1 MSVDAVTLVPARA
14 RAPRSGMEPS
24 RADRPHG
31 VRPPGLAPMP
41 VPAVERDP
49 VTGLCTRRTL
59 QRRLERRLDA
69 LGAEGVP
76 GALILCD
83 LEMFGAIVE
92 RYGIEAGEAALR
104 LAAEAIRSAVRAIDT
119 VARVEG
125 GRFAVLLG
133 RIPADQAL
141 AIAARISTAVR
152 SRRLKWQ
159 DASVPIAV
167 SVGIASYANG
177 EEAAALLA
185 RHGGDAAVPG

>member
-1 MSVDAVTLVPARA
+1 MPA
-14 RAPRSGMEPS
+14 
-24 RADRPHG
+24 
-31 VRPPGLAPMP
+31 
-41 VPAVERDP
+41 PAVERDP

-92 RYGIEAGEAALR
+92 RYGTAAGEAALR

-119 VARVEG
+119 VARIEG

-167 SVGIASYANG
+167 SVGIASYASG

-185 RHGGDAAVPG
+185 RHSGDTAVPG